1 LQDGLRV
8 RTARGVLVNSAFRI
22 GLAGISLVRNIAIA
36 AFVTASEY
44 GLWALILT
52 TLITFAFLKQVG
64 ISDKY
69 VQQRDDDQEAAFQKA
84 FTLELAYTMIFFGI
98 IVAALPIY
106 AFGIY
111 DRPDILLPGL
121 VLSLSLIALAF
132 QTPTWIFYRRLQYF
146 RQRSI
151 EIVDPLVST
160 VAMLALLAA
169 GMGIWGL
176 AIGGLIGS
184 VAGAAV
190 ALRANPY
197 PLRIRWDSVALREY
211 FSFSWPVLVGGV
223 GSLLVV
229 QGTLI
234 VGNAA
239 LGLAAVGAIGLA
251 TNFSRFSSS
260 VEQLLNA
267 TIYPTICAVQERRDL
282 LLEVFVK
289 ANRLGLMWAV
299 PFGIGLTLFGPD
311 LVEFVLSSSWDEA
324 APLIQIFGGIFA
336 AATVAFAWGSFYKAQ
351 GTTRPLA
358 VAGAVSVIVFFAV
371 TVPLMLTEGV
381 IGYGIGMAAATLVQL
396 VLRGYYLRRLF
407 PGFKLVPHAA
417 RSFLAVV
424 PAVACVLFVR
434 EVAGESNRTEA
445 WAIGELVVYVL
456 LAMLTTY
463 VLERR
468 LIHEMAGYVR
478 GKLRPETP
486 PAVSRPETTPA

>member
-69 VQQRDDDQEAAFQKA
+69 VQQREADQEVAFQKA

-98 IVAALPIY
+98 IVVALPIY
-106 AFGIY
+106 AFGVY

-132 QTPTWIFYRRLQYF
+132 QTPAWIFYRRLQYF

-197 PLRIRWDSVALREY
+197 PLRLRWDGVALREY

-299 PFGIGLTLFGPD
+299 PFGIGLALFGPD

-336 AATVAFAWGSFYKAQ
+336 MATVAFAWGSFYKAQ
-351 GTTRPLA
+351 GTTRPIA

-407 PGFKLVPHAA
+407 PGFRLVPHAA

-434 EVAGESNRTEA
+434 EVAAESNRTAA

-456 LAMLTTY
+456 LVMLTTY

-478 GKLRPETP
+478 GKLRPDAP